1 MLFSAA
7 RATARR
13 QGARQSV
20 AVAARAQRR
29 FATGEKRA
37 TTANKTTTTTT
48 TKTTKKNKKNK
59 NKNKAEE
66 KEKSSS
72 AKWYVAGGLLAV
84 GVPGYAVVSALQSDP
99 EMREQVQL
107 DYPDF
112 YAALDGMV
120 PGGLEVVT
128 YASMRAA
135 QSDWLD
141 AHEQPWG
148 EGYDEDIPNV
158 RAVVI
163 TKRGSRY
170 TGVELCAT
178 DSTRAILQK
187 IIPLGAQVD
196 DEVID
201 VQFEEAGG
209 TAAFGQTEVEAM
221 VGLTD
226 DMTPAQLAE
235 ALEFLR
241 QQKVECDVQEAT
253 WRGKGTVGE
262 IKAKE
267 MAKKAHM
274 FEMEIERIKSL
285 M

>member
-7 RATARR
+7 RAAARR
-13 QGARQSV
+13 GARQS
-20 AVAARAQRR
+20 VAARAQRR
-29 FATGEKRA
+29 FATGETKKA
-37 TTANKTTTTTT
+37 TAKKTTRE
-48 TKTTKKNKKNK
+48 KKKKK
-59 NKNKAEE
+59 KAGGTNGEG
-66 KEKSSS
+66 KSS

-84 GVPGYAVVSALQSDP
+84 GVPGYTVVSTLQSDP

-112 YAALDGMV
+112 YAALDGVV

-128 YASMRAA
+128 YASLRAA
-135 QSDWLD
+135 KSDWLD

-201 VQFEEAGG
+201 VQFEEAAE

-226 DMTPAQLAE
+226 NMTRAQLAE

-267 MAKKAHM
+267 MAKKAHV
-274 FEMEIERIKSL
+274 FEMEMERIKSL